1 MKRERISNR
10 LVLAWRVFAVALAV
24 TVAAL
29 VFGVADGHA
38 GTWAGKVTTGA
49 NGAKTVTS
57 PAKGFSE
64 SATIKLPEVWRL
76 GGDSEDEE
84 EFFGVISDIDIDA
97 AGNIYLLDSQ
107 LNEAKIYTKD
117 GEFVRSI
124 GREGE
129 GPGEFRAPSSM
140 FFTKDDKV
148 AVIQMMP
155 GKIVQLTKDGQP
167 SGEHPIPAAPD
178 GGFQMIQGG
187 ESRGGNVVI
196 YMARQKFDQAAGKWS
211 RQSFLTSIDPAGK
224 QLAEYSTKENTINMA
239 SAEMNDAS
247 WDTFERRWEVGPD
260 GKVYACNSYDNYEIT
275 VYDKSGK
282 IDKVI
287 TREYKH
293 VPRTAEEKDFMN
305 RMFSHWA
312 KMIPNCKVTINS
324 MNKDIDSIY
333 LRDDGSLWVLSSAG
347 ARNLPKGTLGTFDV
361 FNPEGQFVK
370 QVTLQGQGN
379 PLEDLYV
386 FEKDRLYVVTSFLQA
401 AMSAQG
407 VQGLYDESDEPEPM
421 AVICYKLEGDV
432 IAAR

>member
-1 MKRERISNR
+1 MKCQRSFNR
-10 LVLAWRVFAVALAV
+10 VLEAWRVAAI
-24 TVAAL
+24 VAAMVL
-29 VFGVADGHA
+29 AMVGIATDSDA
-38 GTWAGKVTTGA
+38 GTWAGKVTADAKGT
-49 NGAKTVTS
+49 KTVAN
-57 PAKGFSE
+57 PAKGFAE
-64 SATIKLPEVWRL
+64 PATIKLPEVWRL

-84 EFFGVISDIDIDA
+84 EFFGVIGDIDIDA
-97 AGNIYLLDSQ
+97 NGQVYLLDSQ
-107 LNEAKIYTKD
+107 MNEAKVYTKD

-129 GPGEFRAPSSM
+129 GPGEFRTPLAM

-148 AVIQMMP
+148 AIMQMMP
-155 GKIVQLTKDGQP
+155 GKIVQLTKDGKP
-167 SGEHPIPAAPD
+167 AGDYPIPPAPD
-178 GGFQMIQGG
+178 GGFQLIQGG
-187 ESRGGNVVI
+187 DSRGGNVVI
-196 YMARQKFDQAAGKWS
+196 YLARQKFDQAAGKWS
-211 RQSFLTSIDPAGK
+211 RTSFLASVDATGK
-224 QLAEYSTKENTINMA
+224 QVAEYASKENVINMA
-239 SAEMNDAS
+239 SAEMSDES

-275 VYDKSGK
+275 VYDKAGK
-282 IDKVI
+282 VEKVI

-293 VPRTAEEKDFMN
+293 IPRTADEKDFMN
-305 RMFSHWA
+305 RMFAHWA
-312 KMIPNCKVTINS
+312 KMIPNCKVSINP
-324 MNKDIDSIY
+324 MNKDIEGIY
-333 LRDDGSLWVLSSAG
+333 LRDDGSLWVMTSVG

-407 VQGLYDESDEPEPM
+407 VQGLYDEADEPEPM

-432 IAAR
+432 IAAK

>member
-1 MKRERISNR
+1 MIPMKHVRISSR
-10 LVLAWRVFAVALAV
+10 LILSVAIALTLVAAMVLAASDSFA
-24 TVAAL
+24 
-29 VFGVADGHA
+29 GQ
-38 GTWAGKVTTGA
+38 WAGKVTPGA
-49 NGAKTVTS
+49 NGAKTVAS
-57 PAKGFSE
+57 PAQGFSQ
-64 SATIKLPEVWRL
+64 SASTKLPELWRL

-84 EFFGVISDIDIDA
+84 EFFGVISDIDIDET
-97 AGNIYLLDSQ
+97 GQVYLLDSQ
-107 LNEAKIYTKD
+107 LNQAKIYTKD

-129 GPGEFRAPSSM
+129 GPGEFRMPSSM
-140 FFTKDDKV
+140 FFTKDNKV

-155 GKIVQLTKDGQP
+155 GKIVQLTKDGKP
-167 SGEHPIPAAPD
+167 AGDHPIPQAPD

-187 ESRGGNVVI
+187 DSRGGIVVL
-196 YMARQKFDQAAGKWS
+196 YMARQNFDQAAGKWA
-211 RQSFLTSIDPAGK
+211 RQSFLTAIDATGK
-224 QLAEYSTKENTINMA
+224 QGAEYAKKENVINMA

-275 VYDKSGK
+275 VYDKTGK
-282 IDKVI
+282 VEKVI
-287 TREYKH
+287 TRDYKH
-293 VPRTAEEKDFMN
+293 VARSADEKDFMN

-312 KMIPNCKVTINS
+312 KMIPNCKVVINP
-324 MNKDIDSIY
+324 MNKDIENIY

-347 ARNLPKGTLGTFDV
+347 ARNLAAGTLGTFDV

-407 VQGLYDESDEPEPM
+407 VQGLYDEADEPEPM

>member
-10 LVLAWRVFAVALAV
+10 LVLAWRVLAITLVV
-24 TVAAL
+24 TVAVLITSA
-29 VFGVADGHA
+29 VGHA
-38 GTWAGKVTTGA
+38 GTWAGKVSTGA

-64 SATIKLPEVWRL
+64 SATIKLPELWRL

-97 AGNIYLLDSQ
+97 TGQVYLLDSQ

-129 GPGEFRAPSSM
+129 GPGEFRMPSSM

-167 SGEHPIPAAPD
+167 SGEHAIPQAPD
-178 GGFQMIQGG
+178 GGFQLIQGG
-187 ESRGGNVVI
+187 DSRGGNIVL
-196 YMARQKFDQAAGKWS
+196 YMARQQFDQANNKWS
-211 RQSFLTSIDPAGK
+211 RASFLTSIDPTGK
-224 QLAEYSTKENTINMA
+224 QLAEYSKKENVISMA

-260 GKVYACNSYDNYEIT
+260 GKVYACNSFDNYEIT
-275 VYDKSGK
+275 VYDKTGK

-293 VPRTAEEKDFMN
+293 VARTADEKDFMN

-312 KMIPNCKVTINS
+312 KMIPNCKVVIND

-347 ARNLPKGTLGTFDV
+347 ARNLAQGTLGTFDV

-407 VQGLYDESDEPEPM
+407 VQGLYDEADEPEPM

-432 IAAR
+432 LAAR

>member
-1 MKRERISNR
+1 MKCERISNPI
-10 LVLAWRVFAVALAV
+10 VSAWRALITAAVMLALA
-24 TVAAL
+24 AA
-29 VFGVADGHA
+29 AANA

-49 NGAKTVTS
+49 NGAKTVAS

-64 SATIKLPEVWRL
+64 SATLKLPELWRL

-97 AGNIYLLDSQ
+97 AGNVYLLDSQ
-107 LNEAKIYTKD
+107 LNQAKIYTKD
-117 GEFVRSI
+117 GEFVRAI

-129 GPGEFRAPSSM
+129 GPGEFRMPSAM

-148 AVIQMMP
+148 AVMQTMP
-155 GKIVQLTKDGQP
+155 GKIVQLSKDGKP
-167 SGEHPIPAAPD
+167 SGEHPIPKAPD
-178 GGFQMIQGG
+178 GGFQLIQGG
-187 ESRGGNVVI
+187 DARGGNIVI
-196 YMARQKFDQAAGKWS
+196 YMARQQFDQAAGKWS
-211 RQSFLTSIDPAGK
+211 RSSFLTSIDATGK
-224 QLAEYSTKENTINMA
+224 QLAEYSKKENVITMA
-239 SAEMNDAS
+239 AAEMNDAS
-247 WDTFERRWEVGPD
+247 WDTFERRWEVAPD
-260 GKVYACNSYDNYEIT
+260 GKVYACNSYDNYEVT
-275 VYDKSGK
+275 VYDKTGK
-282 IDKVI
+282 VEKVI

-293 VPRTAEEKDFMN
+293 VPRTADEKDFMN

-312 KMIPNCKVTINS
+312 KMIPNCKVTINP
-324 MNKDIDSIY
+324 MNKDIETIY
-333 LRDDGSLWVLSSAG
+333 VRDDGSLWVLSSQG
-347 ARNLPKGTLGTFDV
+347 SRNLAAGTLGTFDV

-407 VQGLYDESDEPEPM
+407 VQGLYDEAEEPEPM

-432 IAAR
+432 VAAR

>member
-1 MKRERISNR
+1 MKRQLTSNR
-10 LVLAWRVFAVALAV
+10 LVLAWRVLAVAVAV
-24 TVAAL
+24 VVAVVVVGAAS
-29 VFGVADGHA
+29 VEA
-38 GTWAGKVTTGA
+38 GTWAGKVTAGA
-49 NGAKTVTS
+49 NGAKTVAS

-64 SATIKLPEVWRL
+64 SATLKLPELWRL

-84 EFFGVISDIDIDA
+84 EFFGVIGDIDIDA
-97 AGNIYLLDSQ
+97 SGNVYLLDSQ
-107 LNEAKIYTKD
+107 LNEAKIYTLD

-129 GPGEFRAPSSM
+129 GPGEFRMPSSM

-148 AVIQMMP
+148 AVVQMMP
-155 GKIVQLTKDGQP
+155 GKIVQLTKGGEP
-167 SGEHPIPAAPD
+167 SGEYPIPPAPD

-187 ESRGGNVVI
+187 ESRGGNVVL
-196 YMARQKFDQAAGKWS
+196 YMARQQFDQAAGKWS
-211 RQSFLTSIDPAGK
+211 RSSFLASVDATGK
-224 QLAEYSTKENTINMA
+224 QAATYASKENVISMA
-239 SAEMNDAS
+239 AAEMNDAS

-260 GKVYACNSYDNYEIT
+260 GKVYACNSYDNYEVT
-275 VYDKSGK
+275 VYDKTGK
-282 IDKVI
+282 VEKVI

-293 VPRTAEEKDFMN
+293 VARTADEKAFMG
-305 RMFSHWA
+305 RMFDHWA
-312 KMIPNCKVTINS
+312 KMIPNCKVTINP

-407 VQGLYDESDEPEPM
+407 VQGLYDEADEPEPM
-421 AVICYKLEGDV
+421 AVICYKLEGDM

>member
-1 MKRERISNR
+1 MKRERTSNR
-10 LVLAWRVFAVALAV
+10 LVVAWRVFAVTLAV
-24 TVAAL
+24 AIAVL
-29 VFGVADGHA
+29 IFGATDGNA
-38 GTWAGKVTTGA
+38 GTWAGKVTPGA
-49 NGAKTVTS
+49 NGAKAVSS

-64 SATIKLPEVWRL
+64 SATIKLPELWRL

-84 EFFGVISDIDIDA
+84 EFFGVISDIDID
-97 AGNIYLLDSQ
+97 GTGQVYLLDSQ

-129 GPGEFRAPSSM
+129 GPGEFRMPSAM

-148 AVIQMMP
+148 AVMQMMP
-155 GKIVQLTKDGQP
+155 GKIVQLAKTGEP
-167 SGEHPIPAAPD
+167 SGEYPIPQAPD

-187 ESRGGNVVI
+187 DARGGNVVL

-211 RQSFLTSIDPAGK
+211 RSSFLASVDATGK
-224 QLAEYSTKENTINMA
+224 QTATYASKENVISMA

-247 WDTFERRWEVGPD
+247 WDTFERRWDVGPD
-260 GKVYACNSYDNYEIT
+260 GKVYACNSYDNYEVT

-282 IDKVI
+282 VEKTI

-293 VPRTAEEKDFMN
+293 VPRSAEEKDFMN

-312 KMIPNCKVTINS
+312 KMIPNCTVTIND
-324 MNKDIDSIY
+324 MNKDIENIY
-333 LRDDGSLWVLSSAG
+333 LRDDGSLWVLSSTG
-347 ARNLPKGTLGTFDV
+347 ARNLAKGTLGTFDV

-407 VQGLYDESDEPEPM
+407 VQGLYDEAEEPEPM